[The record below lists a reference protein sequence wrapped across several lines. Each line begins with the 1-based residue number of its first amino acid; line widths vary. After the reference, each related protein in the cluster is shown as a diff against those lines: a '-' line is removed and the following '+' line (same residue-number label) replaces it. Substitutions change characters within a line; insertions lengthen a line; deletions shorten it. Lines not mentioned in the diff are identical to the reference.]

1 MRSFRKTL
9 LYSIVFSIML
19 WMGEVQPLKACAV
32 CFGDP
37 ESDMARGAVA
47 GIIVLASIVGFVLM
61 GITGTGIFWVHR
73 SRQLHEHQ
81 NFHS

>member
-1 MRSFRKTL
+1 
-9 LYSIVFSIML
+9 
-19 WMGEVQPLKACAV
+19 MGEVQPLNACAV

-61 GITGTGIFWVHR
+61 GITGTSLFWIHR

-81 NFHS
+81 NFHP

>member
-1 MRSFRKTL
+1 MRSFRKTIL
-9 LYSIVFSIML
+9 CSIAFSMML
-19 WMGEVQPLKACAV
+19 WMGEVQQLKACAV

-47 GIIVLASIVGFVLM
+47 GMIVLASIVGFVLM
-61 GITGTGIFWVHR
+61 GIAGTGLYWVHR

-81 NFHS
+81 NFQP